1 MKRIT
6 RRQLSREPARLK
18 GIKPGESVIVPDEN
32 GGLLVTRR
40 KKNRLTADEML
51 AQLDALPGTWPKVDA
66 RSLED
71 DP

>member
-1 MKRIT
+1 MKTIT
-6 RRQLSREPARLK
+6 RRQLSREPASLK

-51 AQLDALPGTWPKVDA
+51 AQLDSLPGPWPKVDA
-66 RSLED
+66 CALADE
-71 DP
+71 P